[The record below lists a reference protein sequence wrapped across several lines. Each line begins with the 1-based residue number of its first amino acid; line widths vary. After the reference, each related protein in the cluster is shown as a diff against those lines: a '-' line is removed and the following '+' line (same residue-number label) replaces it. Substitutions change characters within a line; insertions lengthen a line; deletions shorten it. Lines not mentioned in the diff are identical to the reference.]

1 VSAVRLAQFVSVP
14 RGRMSYF
21 EGVFKLTSAAHE
33 RSHTLPRPPIVL
45 TTSDRDSLLSL
56 LRSESTTI
64 EPSIARFLR
73 EELERADI
81 APNEI
86 SSNAIVSIGSRVKF
100 VNHNSTSIREVK
112 LVLPD
117 EGNDV
122 DLVSVTGALGSALL
136 GLGPGQTIS
145 WYEGQTERRTGVLET
160 STR

>member
-1 VSAVRLAQFVSVP
+1 
-14 RGRMSYF
+14 M
-21 EGVFKLTSAAHE
+21 TSAANE
-33 RSHTLPRPPIVL
+33 RNHLIQRPPIVL

-64 EPSIARFLR
+64 DPTIARFLR

-86 SSNAIVSIGSRVKF
+86 SSNAIVSIGSTVKF
-100 VNHNSTSIREVK
+100 VDQNSTSIREAK

-145 WYEGQTERRTGVLET
+145 WYEGQTERRTTVL
-160 STR
+160 